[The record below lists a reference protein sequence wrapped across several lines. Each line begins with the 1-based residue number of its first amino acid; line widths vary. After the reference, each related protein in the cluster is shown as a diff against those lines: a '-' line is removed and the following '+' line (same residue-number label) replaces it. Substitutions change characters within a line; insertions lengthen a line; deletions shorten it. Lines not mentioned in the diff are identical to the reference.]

1 MARSRSS
8 SPARLVVALAIAGV
22 LAIFLVYTA
31 ISGTTPA
38 LQPSNLNGRTDKVSL
53 TGKVIGPVKGD
64 SHQVSGLHFK
74 LHNINGT
81 SPTIPVVYNGSV
93 PDLFKVGRDVNLTGQ
108 LQGGAFV
115 ATALTTKCPSK
126 YTSSSSS
133 SSAT

>member
-8 SPARLVVALAIAGV
+8 SPARLVVALAVAGV

-31 ISGTTPA
+31 VSGTTPA

-64 SHQVSGLHFK
+64 SHQAVGLQFK
-74 LHNINGT
+74 LHNINGE
-81 SPTIPVVYNGSV
+81 SPTIPIVYHGSV
-93 PDLFKVGRDVNLTGQ
+93 PDLFKTGRHIVLTGR
-108 LQGGAFV
+108 LRDGTFV
-115 ATALTTKCPSK
+115 GDNGSLVTKCPSK

-133 SSAT
+133 AT